1 MVDKNSPVDHCPTC
15 QDPIGGFHGLRYVK
29 KTGGLVHLTSLHTYQ
44 PREDRQLQAIVNQVV
59 PGLEVEEEQRR
70 KKFYEE
76 HGKEEEADQN
86 EEDGVFDP

>member
-1 MVDKNSPVDHCPTC
+1 M
-15 QDPIGGFHGLRYVK
+15 
-29 KTGGLVHLTSLHTYQ
+29 VHLTSLHTHE

-86 EEDGVFDP
+86 DKDGVFDP

>member
-1 MVDKNSPVDHCPTC
+1 M
-15 QDPIGGFHGLRYVK
+15 
-29 KTGGLVHLTSLHTYQ
+29 
-44 PREDRQLQAIVNQVV
+44 NQVV

-86 EEDGVFDP
+86 EKDGVPNHPSVSIMLLISKVTTMKKENPFG